1 MISLESDQLPLPFE
15 AKTCI
20 CPHRVPVWISFY
32 STVPEILIFNHKQW
46 LLSSHISQRRNLIS
60 VLKSVWNNDMF
71 FTAARPIQ
79 LCTKT
84 QLTALFALMSE
95 AISRIF
101 ITRKTLPL
109 ISKAPEPKKNRMK
122 SNLAIDADEKANSPG
137 FWLDRIRS
145 K

>member
-1 MISLESDQLPLPFE
+1 
-15 AKTCI
+15 
-20 CPHRVPVWISFY
+20 
-32 STVPEILIFNHKQW
+32 
-46 LLSSHISQRRNLIS
+46 
-60 VLKSVWNNDMF
+60 MF

-137 FWLDRIRS
+137 F
-145 K
+145 